1 MANNQPEKNSDIPF
15 DTPQNIEDILND
27 IEDLS
32 PEPQNPSGDIPLTV
46 SQADVEDIL
55 AEIEDIPDSQS
66 PTDIPLTVS
75 SDVED
80 ILAEIEDIPDSQS
93 PTEIPFTLSSDVED
107 ILAEIEDIPD
117 SQSPT
122 EIRLTVSSDVE
133 DILAEIEDIPDS
145 QSPTEIPFTV
155 SSDVEDILAEIEDIP
170 AGESVSPPGIPLTVS
185 ETNTNLLE
193 EGKTQPRRLDV
204 PLLAASGLYKSF
216 GGIKAVD
223 GAEIKVAKGSITGL
237 IGPNGAGKTTLF
249 NLLSNFIRPDR
260 GRVIFDGEP
269 IQQLQPHQIA
279 QMGMVRTFQVAR
291 VLSRL
296 SVMENM
302 LLAAQKQTGENFW
315 NVWFKTP
322 QIKTEERQ
330 LREEAMAILE
340 SVGLAQK
347 ANDYAGSLSGGQR
360 KLLEMGR
367 ALMTHPQLI
376 LLDEPAAGVNP
387 TLIKQICDRIV
398 NWNREG
404 MTFLII
410 EHNMDVIMSLCDR
423 VWVVAE
429 GKNLAS
435 GTPAEIQT
443 NPQVLSAYL
452 GQ

>member
-1 MANNQPEKNSDIPF
+1 
-15 DTPQNIEDILND
+15 
-27 IEDLS
+27 
-32 PEPQNPSGDIPLTV
+32 
-46 SQADVEDIL
+46 
-55 AEIEDIPDSQS
+55 
-66 PTDIPLTVS
+66 
-75 SDVED
+75 
-80 ILAEIEDIPDSQS
+80 
-93 PTEIPFTLSSDVED
+93 
-107 ILAEIEDIPD
+107 
-117 SQSPT
+117 
-122 EIRLTVSSDVE
+122 
-133 DILAEIEDIPDS
+133 
-145 QSPTEIPFTV
+145 
-155 SSDVEDILAEIEDIP
+155 
-170 AGESVSPPGIPLTVS
+170 
-185 ETNTNLLE
+185 
-193 EGKTQPRRLDV
+193 
-204 PLLAASGLYKSF
+204 
-216 GGIKAVD
+216 
-223 GAEIKVAKGSITGL
+223 
-237 IGPNGAGKTTLF
+237 
-249 NLLSNFIRPDR
+249 
-260 GRVIFDGEP
+260 
-269 IQQLQPHQIA
+269 
-279 QMGMVRTFQVAR
+279 VAR

-398 NWNREG
+398 TWNREG

-423 VWVVAE
+423 VWVLAE

-443 NPQVLSAYL
+443 NPKVLEAYL